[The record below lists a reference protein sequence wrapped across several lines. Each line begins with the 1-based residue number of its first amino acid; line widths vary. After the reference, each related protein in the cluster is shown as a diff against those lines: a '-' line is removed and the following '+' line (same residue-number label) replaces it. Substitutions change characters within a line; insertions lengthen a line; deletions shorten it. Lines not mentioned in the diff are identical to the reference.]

1 MTTHQRLG
9 GCAFAAPIFSLR
21 TTSLHHST
29 SVATLRSSNL
39 PSAARRARCPPSSCA
54 APPTPPTG
62 TDTPKLTPAQVLAVV
77 LAAPSFPLLAYSE
90 FKLATSG
97 CGLPP
102 GPGGSLG
109 AAEGLSYLVLGGIV
123 VWSAATKI
131 RTGKGLPAGPGGVL
145 GAVEGVAYLLAL
157 VGIAAAGYVAFTYGS
172 LPSAVP
178 LPGSRCFPVE

>member
-1 MTTHQRLG
+1 MTTHLHMG
-9 GCAFAAPIFSLR
+9 GCAFAASIFSPG
-21 TTSLHHST
+21 TTLLLHST
-29 SVATLRSSNL
+29 SAAGSRSSNR
-39 PSAARRARCPPSSCA
+39 PSAARRARNSPSFCA
-54 APPTPPTG
+54 APPTPPAD
-62 TDTPKLTPAQVLAVV
+62 TDTPELTPTQVLAVV

-109 AAEGLSYLVLGGIV
+109 AAEGLAYLVLGGIV